1 MFQANLRRSQ
11 IEERNKTMLQAAEK
25 FRNGLKD
32 GSASVNDL
40 PRLKQEFPSFGV
52 MPCKAG
58 DIEFVMF
65 HAHDDVVVW
74 EYLWNGPDGYER
86 NLVRTWID
94 WCRARPGDILDI
106 GAYTGLMP
114 LLAAHAHPDNT
125 IHLFEPLERI
135 IERANVN
142 VKLNGMG
149 RRIARHAVAASDANG
164 STEITLYRGEDA
176 LGTGSG
182 IGTKKDKKVIGTKA
196 IATARIDD
204 FLPDLNAKAIKLD
217 VEGHELAALLGLEK
231 TISRCRPHM
240 LVESWESDRTQVLKI
255 MAEHGYDMQ
264 RTEPED
270 RTVNNYIATPRS

>member
-1 MFQANLRRSQ
+1 MFQPNLRLSQ
-11 IEERNKTMLQAAEK
+11 IEARNKAMLQAAAE
-25 FRNGLKD
+25 FRKGLKV
-32 GSASVNDL
+32 GSASPSDL
-40 PRLKQEFPSFGV
+40 PRLKQEYPSFGV
-52 MPCKAG
+52 MPCQAA

-86 NLVRTWID
+86 DLVRTWIS

-106 GAYTGLMP
+106 GAYTGLMS
-114 LLAAHAHPDNT
+114 LLAAHAHPNNR

-149 RRIARHAVAASDANG
+149 QRIARHAIAASNVNG

-182 IGTKKDKKVIGTKA
+182 IGAKKDKDVIGTKL
-196 IATARIDD
+196 IRTARIDD
-204 FLPDLNAKAIKLD
+204 FLPDLYVTAIKLD
-217 VEGHELAALLGLEK
+217 VEGHELAALSGLEK

-240 LVESWESDRTQVLKI
+240 LVESWDSDRTEVMKI

-270 RTVNNYIATPRS
+270 RTVNNYIATPRA